1 MKPKLYLV
9 TKDFPFGEGEKSF
22 IKPEY
27 PYLCEKFDVTIIVAE
42 LINEIGD
49 QINERVSAENTF
61 VVSCKRNIWEKIGSY
76 LRFLGEKACYKEM
89 LYIIRERRA
98 VLKRISRALMFGA
111 AAETFYYRTKKQI
124 GIDRHT
130 QAVFYFYWYD
140 YKCFGLTMHKDKYP
154 RVHIVSR
161 THGHDLYDERELYG
175 RQFFKEQMDKRIE
188 RLIFAAEYAKTYYLR
203 RYQKQ
208 DCGKYPLHRLGVDDK
223 HMSQEIRKAE
233 FNKNFILLSCSHAI
247 SIKRV
252 ELIIEGLSLVEENIR
267 WIHIGAGNQLEAL
280 KEKAEELL
288 AAKKNIQYEFMGFV
302 PNEKVIRF
310 YRENYIGCFI
320 TTTSTEGGAP
330 VSVQEALS
338 FGVPVIAAAI
348 GELPHMIE
356 GNGVLLPENP
366 MPDQIGHAINHMAM
380 LYGSEE
386 YFFMCGRSL
395 EVYRNKFNASN
406 NFILL
411 AEELEKL

>member
-1 MKPKLYLV
+1 M
-9 TKDFPFGEGEKSF
+9 
-22 IKPEY
+22 
-27 PYLCEKFDVTIIVAE
+27 
-42 LINEIGD
+42 
-49 QINERVSAENTF
+49 
-61 VVSCKRNIWEKIGSY
+61 
-76 LRFLGEKACYKEM
+76 
-89 LYIIRERRA
+89 
-98 VLKRISRALMFGA
+98 
-111 AAETFYYRTKKQI
+111 
-124 GIDRHT
+124 
-130 QAVFYFYWYD
+130 
-140 YKCFGLTMHKDKYP
+140 
-154 RVHIVSR
+154 
-161 THGHDLYDERELYG
+161 
-175 RQFFKEQMDKRIE
+175 
-188 RLIFAAEYAKTYYLR
+188 
-203 RYQKQ
+203 
-208 DCGKYPLHRLGVDDK
+208 
-223 HMSQEIRKAE
+223 
-233 FNKNFILLSCSHAI
+233 
-247 SIKRV
+247 